1 MNVKHRK
8 KYAILPKSNTAQT
21 FIFLLAYQYSGD
33 KTQALVWSTY
43 HYYLHEYTEAFSF
56 YFSRVPCTFLYICV
70 GAVVVVIV
78 W

>member
-33 KTQALVWSTY
+33 KTQALV
-43 HYYLHEYTEAFSF
+43 
-56 YFSRVPCTFLYICV
+56 
-70 GAVVVVIV
+70 
-78 W
+78 